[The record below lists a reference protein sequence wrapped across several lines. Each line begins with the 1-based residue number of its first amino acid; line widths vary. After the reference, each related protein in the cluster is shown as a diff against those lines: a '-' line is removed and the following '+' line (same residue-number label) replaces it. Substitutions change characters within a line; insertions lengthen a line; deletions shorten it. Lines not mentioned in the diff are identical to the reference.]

1 MCNLVQI
8 QQNTG
13 VTGFLNSQ
21 LVTGF
26 TPFYIVMLTHAQLKQ
41 GVCENTKKSTC
52 FVITVLYVCKYLQLL
67 FAHETV
73 SCSLYEIYV
82 NIVKRSY

>member
-8 QQNTG
+8 QQKNTG

-41 GVCENTKKSTC
+41 GVCEK
-52 FVITVLYVCKYLQLL
+52 
-67 FAHETV
+67 
-73 SCSLYEIYV
+73 EI
-82 NIVKRSY
+82 